1 MFPCFAI
8 TRREGFNNNHNLFD
22 NYTLGDLMKQLTRP
36 KYHDSETAKTADQ
49 WAFSG
54 ENDAGHVITTATVY
68 ESAPEIGMLVYTR
81 VS

>member
-1 MFPCFAI
+1 
-8 TRREGFNNNHNLFD
+8 
-22 NYTLGDLMKQLTRP
+22 MKQLTRP